1 MKKKRLLIGITIVC
15 ALLLVAVAV
24 VGLGIKMVQDYH
36 DENTFADLSIVTTKQ
51 GCYLDADIY
60 TKDSELF
67 NYPVN
72 SDTIKE
78 SFIKGDTFTVDK
90 YEFLVQDVEFEYA
103 EIKIVSGSF
112 FDGNKMLKE
121 GDIITFLIDEKMNVT
136 HRVKEISDKGFITKG
151 DANNTEDAVI
161 VTEKEYVGKVIL
173 SISMIGYIF
182 LFIQFV
188 HRIQNFFSA

>member
-1 MKKKRLLIGITIVC
+1 MKKKRLLIGITIAC

-24 VGLGIKMVQDYH
+24 VGVGIKMVQDYH

-90 YEFLVQDVEFEYA
+90 YEF
-103 EIKIVSGSF
+103 
-112 FDGNKMLKE
+112 
-121 GDIITFLIDEKMNVT
+121 
-136 HRVKEISDKGFITKG
+136 
-151 DANNTEDAVI
+151 
-161 VTEKEYVGKVIL
+161 
-173 SISMIGYIF
+173 
-182 LFIQFV
+182 
-188 HRIQNFFSA
+188 

>member
-1 MKKKRLLIGITIVC
+1 MKKKRLLIGITIAC

-24 VGLGIKMVQDYH
+24 VGVGIKMVQDYH

-121 GDIITFLIDEKMNVT
+121 GDIITLREGEDVKLEVPILDASVSINV
-136 HRVKEISDKGFITKG
+136 HLDKLWW
-151 DANNTEDAVI
+151 
-161 VTEKEYVGKVIL
+161 Y
-173 SISMIGYIF
+173 
-182 LFIQFV
+182 
-188 HRIQNFFSA
+188 